1 MLDTLKTFAHNLL
14 PWVGSVTVDTVNRKV
29 IVLVL
34 AWYFESSRL
43 ESRREDEHVLK
54 FALLHVIG
62 EADNEDRGD
71 LLVGV
76 CHDHANCQDN
86 TLANVCLTS
95 ALSWKNST
103 VEDQQQCHSVEVSG
117 RNTPCDLGRMVTL

>member
-34 AWYFESSRL
+34 ARYFESSCL

-62 EADNEDRGD
+62 ETDNEDRGD
-71 LLVGV
+71 LFVGI
-76 CHDHANCQDN
+76 CHDHANYQDN
-86 TLANVCLTS
+86 TLADVCLTGVG
-95 ALSWKNST
+95 N
-103 VEDQQQCHSVEVSG
+103 
-117 RNTPCDLGRMVTL
+117 